1 MAISSLQRSAIT
13 AFASWETQPVVSIFL
28 PQDTTRPDTEPTQL
42 KAAVQWAHDSLV
54 RDHGMSAAAADDLLA
69 PLDGV
74 HEPVPRPGRGTA
86 WFAAPG
92 HHTRITLPE
101 RTDELVSTG
110 SVPDALRL
118 LPHLLTGPEYFVL
131 TVSQNHAQLF
141 SANRRTIAPYRVTDL
156 PKSLED
162 ALWYVKREPS
172 LERHGSGAAHTSGS
186 GQQFHKDDIGQYLH
200 LVDRAVTAA
209 LADSHAP
216 LVVMGVAY
224 EASMYINGSHYR
236 HVLPTPIAGNP
247 DHLDLAEIHRRSWAL
262 MAEQPGPAQV
272 AAERVRSLLG
282 TGRSLTDAAAIA
294 ESAANGAIDQMVVS
308 SALTTAAASRGTLDA
323 ERTLLC
329 RAVIDAMSSGAR
341 LHVVQPEELPAGAA
355 AAAVLR
361 Y

>member
-1 MAISSLQRSAIT
+1 MGTSSLQRSAIT
-13 AFASWETQPVVSIFL
+13 AFSGWSTEPVVSIFL
-28 PQDTTRPDTEPTQL
+28 PQDTTRPDTEPTRL
-42 KAAVQWAHDSLV
+42 KAAVQWAHESLV

-86 WFAAPG
+86 WFVAPG
-92 HHTRITLPE
+92 RQARVTLPE
-101 RTDELVSTG
+101 RTDDVVSTG

-141 SANRRTIAPYRVTDL
+141 SANRLSITPHEVPNL

-162 ALWYVKREPS
+162 ALWYIKREPT

-200 LVDRAVTAA
+200 LVDRAITAA
-209 LADSHAP
+209 LSDSHAP
-216 LVVMGVAY
+216 LVVMGVGY
-224 EASMYINGSHYR
+224 EASMFINASHYR
-236 HVLPTPIAGNP
+236 HVVRTPIPGNP
-247 DHLDLAEIHRRSWAL
+247 DHLDLTDIHRRASAL
-262 MAEQPGPAQV
+262 IAEQPGPAQA
-272 AAERVRSLLG
+272 AAERARNLLG
-282 TGRSLTDAAAIA
+282 TGRALTDAAGIA
-294 ESAANGAIDQMVVS
+294 ESAANGAVDQMVVS
-308 SALTTAAASRGTLDA
+308 SALTNGTPARSRLDA

-329 RAVIDAMSSGAR
+329 RAIIDAMSSGAR
-341 LHVVQPEELPAGAA
+341 LHVVEPEELPGGA
-355 AAAVLR
+355 AAAVLLR